1 MILEWLAICM
11 GEKINP
17 LTHEK
22 LKLINLN
29 VSTNIAK
36 LQLKEN
42 LCDIEL
48 GKDFF
53 NRAQKALK
61 HWREK
66 IIKWTS

>member
-1 MILEWLAICM
+1 M
-11 GEKINP
+11 GKKINP
-17 LTHEK
+17 LTHAK

-48 GKDFF
+48 GKDFL

-66 IIKWTS
+66 IIK